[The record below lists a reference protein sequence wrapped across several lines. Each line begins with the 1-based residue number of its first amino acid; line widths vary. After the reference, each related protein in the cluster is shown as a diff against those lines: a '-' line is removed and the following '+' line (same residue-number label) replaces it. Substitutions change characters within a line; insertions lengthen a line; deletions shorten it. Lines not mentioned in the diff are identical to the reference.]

1 MLEARELILRGHF
14 RRSFRI
20 AEMSEVGVEGERLR
34 FRVAGEV
41 ITLSLGADQ
50 AGRWAKKIAT
60 PPPSLA
66 RKLGVGPSSK
76 VLVMGLIEDA
86 ELRQALDG
94 SRAASSEEAVLV
106 LAVVSDETALEQ
118 ALRVHAALPHKA
130 PIWIVYAKGP
140 RAAFGEGPIRKL
152 MRDSGYKD
160 NKVSAISD
168 KLSATRYARQ

>member
-1 MLEARELILRGHF
+1 MLEARELILRGEL
-14 RRSFRI
+14 RRSFPI
-20 AEMSEVGVEGERLR
+20 AEMSEVRVEGERLH
-34 FRVAGEV
+34 FRVAGAV
-41 ITLSLGADQ
+41 ITLGLGAAQ

-76 VLVMGLIEDA
+76 VMVMGPIEDA

-94 SRAASSEEAVLV
+94 SRAAGSEEAGLV
-106 LAVVSDETALEQ
+106 VAVVGDETALEQ
-118 ALRVHAALPHKA
+118 ALRVHAALPQKA

-140 RAAFGEGPIRKL
+140 RAAFGEGPVRKL

-160 NKVSAISD
+160 NKVSAVSD
-168 KLSATRYARQ
+168 KLSATRYVRQ